1 MGTITYNTKNYP
13 DASYN
18 DLYDDLSIDRFID
31 FIKTNDN
38 NKISRSE
45 NDNAENGVMSSTTEE
60 TINEFNRKL
69 QLFNVGKMKDMIDI
83 FKNHEKTS
91 FSEIKKN
98 HDFSNSQNETTK
110 TTFIE
115 RYLFLIVKIIFFL
128 VFIGVFLFKVR
139 EHFSEENIS
148 NVQSSFINSVKQT
161 IPNNNNL

>member
-1 MGTITYNTKNYP
+1 MGTIRYNNNTYSDT
-13 DASYN
+13 SYN
-18 DLYDDLSIDRFID
+18 DLYADLSIDRFID
-31 FIKTNDN
+31 FIKTNDISITDDEN
-38 NKISRSE
+38 NATK
-45 NDNAENGVMSSTTEE
+45 GKMSSDTEE
-60 TINEFNRKL
+60 KINEFNRKL

-148 NVQSSFINSVKQT
+148 NVQSSFINSVKET

>member
-1 MGTITYNTKNYP
+1 MGTITYNTKNYS
-13 DASYN
+13 DTSYN
-18 DLYDDLSIDRFID
+18 DLYADLSIDRFID
-31 FIKTNDN
+31 FIKTNDISITDDEN
-38 NKISRSE
+38 NATK
-45 NDNAENGVMSSTTEE
+45 GKMSSDTEE
-60 TINEFNRKL
+60 KINEFNRKL

-148 NVQSSFINSVKQT
+148 NVQSSFINSVKET

>member
-1 MGTITYNTKNYP
+1 MGTISYNSKNYP

-18 DLYDDLSIDRFID
+18 DLYADLSINTFIE
-31 FIKTNDN
+31 FIKTNDISITDDEN
-38 NKISRSE
+38 NATK
-45 NDNAENGVMSSTTEE
+45 GKMSSDTEE

-69 QLFNVGKMKDMIDI
+69 QLSNVGKMKDMIDI

-148 NVQSSFINSVKQT
+148 NVQSSFINSVKET

>member
-1 MGTITYNTKNYP
+1 MGTIRYNSNTYSDT
-13 DASYN
+13 SYN
-18 DLYDDLSIDRFID
+18 DLYVDLSIDTFIR
-31 FIKTNDN
+31 
-38 NKISRSE
+38 KISELTTGNSE
-45 NDNAENGVMSSTTEE
+45 DNATNGKMSSDTEE
-60 TINEFNRKL
+60 TINDFNRKL

-110 TTFIE
+110 KTFIE

-148 NVQSSFINSVKQT
+148 NVQSSFINSVKET

>member
-1 MGTITYNTKNYP
+1 MGTIRYNSNTYSDT
-13 DASYN
+13 SYN
-18 DLYDDLSIDRFID
+18 DLYVDLSIDTFID
-31 FIKTNDN
+31 FIKRND
-38 NKISRSE
+38 NKISITNE
-45 NDNAENGVMSSTTEE
+45 NDATKGKMTSDTEK